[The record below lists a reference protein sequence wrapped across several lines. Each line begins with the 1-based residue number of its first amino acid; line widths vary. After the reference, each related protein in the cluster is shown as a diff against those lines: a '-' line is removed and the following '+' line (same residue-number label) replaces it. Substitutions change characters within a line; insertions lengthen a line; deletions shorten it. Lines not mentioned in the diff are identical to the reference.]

1 MTYLNNFVDYLQYE
15 RNYSVKTIQAYR
27 KDIEQFYQDICISSE
42 KECSLNDLNVYA
54 VRSWMVSLMDRGYAT
69 TSVNRKLSS
78 LRVYSRFLLRTDRID
93 VDKLSLVDGPKN
105 KQNLPNFI
113 RAKDLDE
120 LLDGDFFGDDFGG
133 SRDRL
138 IIDVFYSTGI
148 RLSELIGLD
157 DKDVDL
163 NKMQIKVLGKGNKER
178 LVPFGEKL
186 LAGILR
192 YLEIRSESIEIR
204 EDDAFFVR
212 ESGERVYRSLVY
224 NIVKHNLSA
233 ISTLTKCSPHV
244 LRHSFAT
251 NMLNNG
257 ADLQVIKEVLGH
269 TSLSATEVYTHTT
282 FKELKKVY
290 NQAHPR
296 A

>member
-1 MTYLNNFVDYLQYE
+1 MTYIDNFVDYLQYE
-15 RNYSVKTIQAYR
+15 RNYSVKTLHAYR

-42 KECSLNDLNVYA
+42 KECSLNELNVYT

-78 LRVYSRFLLRTDRID
+78 LSVYSRFLLKTDRID
-93 VDKLSLVDGPKN
+93 ADNLSLVSGPKN
-105 KQNLPNFI
+105 KQKLPSFI
-113 RAKDLDE
+113 RSKDLEE
-120 LLDGDFFGDDFGG
+120 LLDGEFFGDDFEGC
-133 SRDRL
+133 RDRL
-138 IIDVFYSTGI
+138 IIDVFYTTGI

-157 DKDVDL
+157 DEDVDFS
-163 NKMQIKVLGKGNKER
+163 KMQIKVLGKGNKER
-178 LVPFGEKL
+178 IIPFGDKL
-186 LAGILR
+186 LTGIKR
-192 YLEIRSESIEIR
+192 YLKSRNETVSTKTDKS
-204 EDDAFFVR
+204 FFVR
-212 ESGERVYRSLVY
+212 KSGERVYKSLVY

-233 ISTLTKCSPHV
+233 ISTLIKCSPHV

>member
-42 KECSLNDLNVYA
+42 KECSLIDLNVYT

-78 LRVYSRFLLRTDRID
+78 LRVYSRFLLKTNRIDTDR
-93 VDKLSLVDGPKN
+93 LSLVDGPKN
-105 KQNLPNFI
+105 KQNLPSFI

-120 LLDGDFFGDDFGG
+120 LLDGDFFGEDFEGR
-133 SRDRL
+133 RDRL

-157 DKDVDL
+157 DKDVDR
-163 NKMQIKVLGKGNKER
+163 NKMQLKVLGKGNKER
-178 LVPFGEKL
+178 IIPFGEKL
-186 LAGILR
+186 LGGIER
-192 YLEIRSESIEIR
+192 YLEIRGESVGVR

-212 ESGERVYRSLVY
+212 ENGERVYQTLVY

-233 ISTLTKCSPHV
+233 ISTLTKCSPHI

>member
-27 KDIEQFYQDICISSE
+27 QDIEQFYQDICISSE
-42 KECSLNDLNVYA
+42 KECSLNDLNVYT

-78 LRVYSRFLLRTDRID
+78 LRVYSRFLLKTNRID

-105 KQNLPNFI
+105 KQNLPSFI
-113 RAKDLDE
+113 RANLLDE
-120 LLDGDFFGDDFGG
+120 LLDGDFFGEDFEGR
-133 SRDRL
+133 RDRL

-157 DKDVDL
+157 DIDVDK

-178 LVPFGEKL
+178 LIPFGEKL
-186 LAGILR
+186 LVGIER
-192 YLEIRSESIEIR
+192 YLEVRNKSVERR
-204 EDDAFFVR
+204 ENDAFFVR
-212 ESGERVYRSLVY
+212 ESGERVYQSLVY